1 MKKMVLLIGLCI
13 FIVGCSTNQTEEAAK
28 ESEKETPTSEQ
39 EKEEKSTEAKKEEA
53 KKEEE
58 KKKEDKESEEKNE
71 KEEKS
76 ELKEEAGD
84 LFKDGELTIPKKDID
99 SPFGED
105 GNIKNQHTEQEIVEE
120 YMDDEGR
127 IYFDLDD
134 DPIRSITNE
143 DETINN
149 ITNYSDAYIDMNEE
163 VAYVLPEESIS
174 FAYDFFISNPPE
186 DLRDKEPEDYRSW
199 EEATNLERG
208 IMQIT
213 LLTSVV
219 LNETDSLME
228 QDKYSGKEMESI
240 QEEFFELGS
249 PNILIP
255 APQSA
260 LDMQLFENMLMVQG
274 LWEKFGKFENPED
287 NKEEF
292 EAVYQELRQEMNN
305 IVIRVNYTLSEDV
318 VN

>member
-1 MKKMVLLIGLCI
+1 MKRCIFMKKMVLLIGLCI
-13 FIVGCSTNQTEEAAK
+13 FIVGCSTNQTEEATK
-28 ESEKETPTSEQ
+28 ESDKVTSTSEQ
-39 EKEEKSTEAKKEEA
+39 EKEENSTEAKKEEAKKEEEKKKEEKGTSTTKKEKEEKSTEAKKEET

-163 VAYVLPEESIS
+163 VAYVLP
-174 FAYDFFISNPPE
+174 
-186 DLRDKEPEDYRSW
+186 
-199 EEATNLERG
+199 
-208 IMQIT
+208 
-213 LLTSVV
+213 
-219 LNETDSLME
+219 
-228 QDKYSGKEMESI
+228 
-240 QEEFFELGS
+240 
-249 PNILIP
+249 
-255 APQSA
+255 
-260 LDMQLFENMLMVQG
+260 
-274 LWEKFGKFENPED
+274 
-287 NKEEF
+287 
-292 EAVYQELRQEMNN
+292 
-305 IVIRVNYTLSEDV
+305 
-318 VN
+318 